1 MVQIIG
7 GTLCFLD
14 NHNFTTLAQL
24 KSFPESHVGSSDTS
38 PAPPECNPSDS
49 DLIRLTRHVGFL
61 MVCNFAQF
69 FSVDSYTILIQSI
82 DIGRIGA

>member
-1 MVQIIG
+1 VLVRGLIEIVRLPG
-7 GTLCFLD
+7 KLD
-14 NHNFTTLAQL
+14 SWSAALLAR
-24 KSFPESHVGSSDTS
+24 GDW
-38 PAPPECNPSDS
+38 
-49 DLIRLTRHVGFL
+49 HVGFL